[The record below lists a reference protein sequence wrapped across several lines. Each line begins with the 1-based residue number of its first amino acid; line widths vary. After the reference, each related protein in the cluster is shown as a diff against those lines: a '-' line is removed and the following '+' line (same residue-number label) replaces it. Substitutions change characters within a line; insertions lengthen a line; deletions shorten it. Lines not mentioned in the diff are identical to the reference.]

1 MFHSKTVSRK
11 KQLTYWL
18 QYEAKDCGLMQPP
31 MKDTL
36 ALDFLKD
43 YLLGED
49 WYIVNPVNHE
59 QGNTQLVHEI
69 LYKYSWQ
76 YRLEY
81 NRATKRGKNR

>member
-1 MFHSKTVSRK
+1 MFRSNNVSRK
-11 KQLTYWL
+11 KQFTYWL

-31 MKDTL
+31 MKDAL

-69 LYKYSWQ
+69 LYKYSRA
-76 YRLEY
+76 YRKEY
-81 NRATKRGKNR
+81 NREQKRWSK